1 METDIFTKLRIS
13 PLNKENNPLFFTAM
27 IKNSEINISMIL
39 VFLSIIFKAKT
50 WKPYPFFKDWGQEYL
65 ENKVVSNYFFK
76 IKFLF
81 VDRNKNIQ
89 GKIMASNLS
98 KVIHTFEQC
107 SEIERTAI
115 FTWNH
120 SKHTQLCNCT
130 LFPFFLDLKNLFRLY
145 RIHWTIAV
153 NIIGQFQCC
162 MAKYCE

>member
-27 IKNSEINISMIL
+27 IKNGEINISMIL

-81 VDRNKNIQ
+81 VDRNKNNQ

-98 KVIHTFEQC
+98 KVIHTLEQC
-107 SEIERTAI
+107 SENSKEPQFLRETTQNI
-115 FTWNH
+115 H
-120 SKHTQLCNCT
+120 S
-130 LFPFFLDLKNLFRLY
+130 FV
-145 RIHWTIAV
+145 IALS
-153 NIIGQFQCC
+153 FHFSRFE
-162 MAKYCE
+162 KSF